1 MVFDLEYTYHILFSN
16 FVFREAEPNDGI
28 DYLVAPYKLGG
39 YDDYEYND
47 TYDVKLALVPHWF
60 NYLVRIFLSTLGTSG
75 ILLNC
80 FIIYCFVFRPEVSY

>member
-1 MVFDLEYTYHILFSN
+1 MYIYHILFSN

-39 YDDYEYND
+39 YDDYEHND